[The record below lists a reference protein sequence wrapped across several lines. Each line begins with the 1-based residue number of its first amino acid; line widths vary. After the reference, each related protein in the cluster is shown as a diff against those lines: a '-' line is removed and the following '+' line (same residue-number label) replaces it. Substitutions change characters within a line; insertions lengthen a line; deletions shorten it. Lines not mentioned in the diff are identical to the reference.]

1 MCRLVMAL
9 YGHPESGALWE
20 KHLTESIVKCGGQAM
35 DEHPSSFWFQ
45 KEKLMLS
52 VYVDDLII
60 SGPEA
65 EHEKIWAKLTD
76 PNIGTIK
83 IDEPEDLGRFLGLK
97 HVTLPS
103 EVIG

>member
-9 YGHPESGALWE
+9 YGHPEPGARWE
-20 KHLTESIVKCGGQAM
+20 KHLTESIVKCGGQAI
-35 DEHPSSFWFQ
+35 EENPSSFWFPRG
-45 KEKLMLS
+45 KLMLS
-52 VYVDDLII
+52 VYVDDSIM
-60 SGPEA
+60 SGPAA

-83 IDEPEDLGRFLGLK
+83 IDEPEDLDRFLGRK
-97 HVTLPS
+97 HVTLPG